1 MKIRRNTSSKERSL
15 RKRFHTRE
23 FGMEPHF
30 KRTLVRIGAGSA
42 LALILVWL
50 MTALPS
56 VTTLM
61 MMSFFLAYIFNP
73 PLNRLQSL
81 GMGRSMAALVI
92 LFTVATVLSLLF
104 LFFVPAIIRELATF
118 VDIAPAYF
126 DTLAQRSWDFAEK
139 LNLPLPQD
147 WNSAM
152 NMILEKARQVAPKM
166 ADVAGNVVSKV
177 FRSTLR
183 FLSFAFYVLLTP
195 VLTYYLMV
203 SFESIKETAYDLI
216 PPYTRSPVITKLKEI
231 DFMLAGFVRGQL
243 TICIIL
249 AALYSLG
256 FVIIGIDLAVV
267 LGTLSGLLFII
278 PYVGTAVGV
287 VTGSLIAL
295 AKFGDWIHPLY
306 VLLWI
311 GLVQLLEA
319 YVLTPRIVGKAI
331 GLHPV
336 VYILALIVGGNL
348 FGFVGMLVAIP
359 VTAVIKVLLNTLIE
373 AYQASYLYEEPV
385 EAGKDSTT

>member
-1 MKIRRNTSSKERSL
+1 
-15 RKRFHTRE
+15 
-23 FGMEPHF
+23 MEPHF

-42 LALILVWL
+42 FVLILVWL
-50 MTALPS
+50 MTVLPA

-61 MMSFFLAYIFNP
+61 MISFFLAYILNP
-73 PLNRLQSL
+73 PLNRLHAL
-81 GMGRSMAALVI
+81 GIRRSMAALVI
-92 LFTVATVLSLLF
+92 LFTAGLAVGLLILF
-104 LFFVPAIIRELATF
+104 LVPAIIRELATF
-118 VDIAPAYF
+118 VELAPSYF
-126 DTLAQRSWDFAEK
+126 NALGERLWDLAEK

-147 WNSAM
+147 WNSAL
-152 NMILEKARQVAPKM
+152 NLVLAKARQMAPRM
-166 ADVAGNVVSKV
+166 ADVAASVVTRL
-177 FRSTLR
+177 FASTMR
-183 FLSFAFYVLLTP
+183 FLSFLFYVLLTP

-203 SFESIKETAYDLI
+203 SFEGIKETVYDLI
-216 PPYTRSPVITKLKEI
+216 PPYTRSPVVEKLKQI

-243 TICIIL
+243 TICLIL

-306 VLLWI
+306 VILWI

-336 VYILALIVGGNL
+336 VYILALIVGGAL

-373 AYQASYLYEEPV
+373 VYRASYLYEEPV
-385 EAGKDSTT
+385 DTGKE